1 MICQLS
7 VPHSVA
13 DKEYNIISQ
22 QVERR
27 LQATGVVV
35 LGIRLANA
43 AVKYKAAIRL
53 AVGLFY
59 NLGVCQLIGT
69 SSGNNRLSFFE
80 IPSRRAVT

>member
-1 MICQLS
+1 M
-7 VPHSVA
+7 
-13 DKEYNIISQ
+13 
-22 QVERR
+22 
-27 LQATGVVV
+27 VV

-53 AVGLFY
+53 AVGFFY